1 MLNPK
6 LGKTKSSADLLM
18 PFRTLAESSPVSQGD
33 MKKFFLNHKPEGIQ
47 KFDFD
52 VVEESMIEATPS
64 RKSFFDKID
73 EANKSVLKEHSAMS
87 KESIECDQIRIK
99 RIE

>member
-18 PFRTLAESSPVSQGD
+18 PFRTLAQLSPSNNGD
-33 MKKFFLNHKPEGIQ
+33 LKQFFLQHKGEVVQ

-52 VVEESMIEATPS
+52 VVEESLIEATPS
-64 RKSFFDKID
+64 RRSAFDIID
-73 EANKSVLKEHSAMS
+73 EANKSVLKDRSVLS
-87 KESIECDQIRIK
+87 
-99 RIE
+99 

>member
-18 PFRTLAESSPVSQGD
+18 PFRTLAQLSPSKNGD
-33 MKKFFLNHKPEGIQ
+33 LKQYFLQHKGETAQ

-52 VVEESMIEATPS
+52 VVEESLIEATPS
-64 RKSFFDKID
+64 RRSAFDKID
-73 EANKSVLKEHSAMS
+73 EANKSVLKDRSALS
-87 KESIECDQIRIK
+87 QSSLECD
-99 RIE
+99 